1 MQTIS
6 STARRRVVNR
16 KIKIVAAEEPVESA
30 PRLLVPVLVAR
41 DPMRFEASGHHG
53 LSFHRLLIEAG
64 AFTAAAVTFYAV
76 DRQGTE
82 AKVHYEGSD
91 VLTAGQLSKAA
102 ESGAE
107 ISVAG
112 HYCGDQFKA
121 NQVYLPAY

>member
-1 MQTIS
+1 MSRRAIFTVSFIAFVAVVIWFTSAAVRLPELTFHESMQIGDHKK
-6 STARRRVVNR
+6 RV
-16 KIKIVAAEEPVESA
+16 IVPTKVVKE
-30 PRLLVPVLVAR
+30 RLITP
-41 DPMRFEASGHHG
+41 EG
-53 LSFHRLLIEAG
+53 
-64 AFTAAAVTFYAV
+64 TAVTFYAV